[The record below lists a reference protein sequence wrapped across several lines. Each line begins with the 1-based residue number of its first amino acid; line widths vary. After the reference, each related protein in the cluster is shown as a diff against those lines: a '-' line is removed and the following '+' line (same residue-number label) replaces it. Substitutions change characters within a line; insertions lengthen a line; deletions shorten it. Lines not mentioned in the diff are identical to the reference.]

1 MVIII
6 SHLKRKQ
13 TMATRKECI
22 ILELVSVQKMP
33 SQEVGKL
40 SFIDRIRT
48 DNKGYYEDYL

>member
-1 MVIII
+1 MAIII
-6 SHLKRKQ
+6 SHSKRKQ
-13 TMATRKECI
+13 TMTTRKECI
-22 ILELVSVQKMP
+22 ISELVSAQKTP